1 MRYIF
6 VQMMQKKIFQKRW
19 FVQTLVGVVLCLTYS
34 SCAIQNN
41 LRDGEI
47 YFEDHK
53 IDFVGQKN
61 ELLPTTDVGADELL
75 YLTKLKPNRKT
86 LMFRLNMRLNTFV
99 PRKFLERSQ
108 FRIDKRCARIN
119 KKRFDKETRK
129 NKKLKDPKTCN
140 GLWPWL
146 AYTVGEPPVLLDTML
161 VNKGARQMEI
171 YLRKNGYFNA
181 EVNGESIINTEK
193 SLFWKPGKKSRVIYH
208 VELKDLYTI
217 KNVEWTTEDANIKKQ
232 LPKLQE
238 KSLVKANERF
248 RVTTLDAERA
258 RITLFLSNE
267 GFYEFIPDYIVY
279 QLDTVTSPK
288 EVNVKLTVLNQKA
301 LDGYGNFTGKTLPHR
316 KFYIG
321 EISFS
326 TSFNPLDPNETPTD
340 TIEYKGLDIFSIGL
354 SCVKP
359 VILDRRVEVKET
371 QLYQQ
376 RYLDETYKR
385 FSQLGVFKTVNI
397 QLSPR
402 NDPKTGQSLLDV
414 KVLLAPNKKQALS
427 FDPRVTNRSGNM
439 GIYGNLIYKHR
450 NVFRGAESF
459 EFKTVVGA
467 EASQVLGDGSANT
480 GNQIVQ
486 RTFQLNTFE
495 IGPELN
501 LILPRLFPRDLA
513 KTSRSNDPKTTL
525 RAGLNYQRRPD
536 YTRTLSQVSFGWNFI
551 ENPETVSSF
560 DIEWAELSVI
570 KIDRSAAFD
579 EWLGSLNDSYLANS
593 YQDHLILASR
603 IGFTVNTQKDGN
615 QPRAFYYRG
624 NILEGAGNLLRAIYQ
639 RLPNAETDSLG
650 SYEINNIRFA
660 QYVKSDHD
668 VRFYTQKDDRN
679 KFAFR
684 AFVGVGIPLKNLPS
698 LPFEKSYF
706 SGGANGLRAWQART
720 LGPGSFRDTTLVR
733 SFNNIGDIKL
743 EFNAEYR
750 FKITQ
755 MFQAAFFLD
764 AGNIWLANKDNSRP
778 NAEFNKSRF
787 YKEFALGTGV
797 GLRFDFDFFIVR
809 MDVGIPLRDPLKV
822 DGEKWLWQGKDEYNA
837 FLTDVNN
844 SPSSFKLQSVLN
856 LGLGFPF

>member
-1 MRYIF
+1 MA
-6 VQMMQKKIFQKRW
+6 
-19 FVQTLVGVVLCLTYS
+19 YS
-34 SCAIQNN
+34 SCTIQNN
-41 LRDGEI
+41 LGEGEI

-53 IDFVGQKN
+53 VDFIEHKN
-61 ELLPTTDVGADELL
+61 DLLTVTDVSADELL

-108 FRIDKRCARIN
+108 LRIDKRCARIN
-119 KKRFDKETRK
+119 KKRYDKETRK
-129 NKKLKDPKTCN
+129 NKRHKDPKECN

-146 AYTVGEPPVLLDTML
+146 AYTVGESPVLLDTAL

-181 EVNGESIINTEK
+181 EVRGEWQLNTEK
-193 SLFWKPGKKSRVIYH
+193 SLFWKEGKKSNVTYH

-217 KNVEWTTEDANIKKQ
+217 KNVEWSTEDANILKQ
-232 LPKLQE
+232 IPKLKE
-238 KSLVKANERF
+238 KCLVKSGERF
-248 RVTTLDAERA
+248 RVDNLDAERG
-258 RITLFLSNE
+258 RITLKLSNE
-267 GFYEFIPDYIVY
+267 GFYEFIPDYIIY

-321 EISFS
+321 NISFN
-326 TSFNPLDPNETPTD
+326 TSFDPLNPNETPTD
-340 TIEYKGLDIFSIGL
+340 TVEYKGLDIYSVGL

-385 FSQLGVFKTVNI
+385 FTQLGVFKTVNI
-397 QLSPR
+397 QLTPR
-402 NDPKTGQSLLDV
+402 NDVKTGQALLDV

-427 FDPRVTNRSGNM
+427 FDPRVTNRAGNM
-439 GIYGNLIYKHR
+439 GIYGNFIYKHR

-467 EASQVLGDGSANT
+467 EASQLLGGASASTST
-480 GNQIVQ
+480 GDQIVQ
-486 RTFQLNTFE
+486 RAFQLNTFE

-513 KTSRSNDPKTTL
+513 KTSRSNDPKSTL
-525 RAGLNYQRRPD
+525 HAGLNYQRRPD
-536 YTRTLSQVSFGWNFI
+536 YTRTLSQVSFGWTFI

-560 DIEWAELSVI
+560 DIQWAELSLI
-570 KIDRSAAFD
+570 KIDRSVAFD
-579 EWLGSLNDSYLANS
+579 QWLGSLNDSYLANS

-603 IGFTVNTQKDGN
+603 LGFTVNTQKDGN
-615 QPRAFYYRG
+615 QPRSFYYRG
-624 NILEGAGNLLRAIYQ
+624 NILEGAGNMLRAIYE
-639 RLPNAETDSLG
+639 RLPNVSTDSLG

-668 VRFYTQKDDRN
+668 VRYYTQSDDRN

-684 AFVGVGIPLKNLPS
+684 AFVGVGIPLKNLSS

-720 LGPGSFRDTTLVR
+720 LGPGTFRDTTVVR

-750 FKITQ
+750 FKITH

-764 AGNIWLANKDNSRP
+764 AGNIWLANVDNSRP
-778 NAEFNKSRF
+778 GAEFNKSRF
-787 YKEFALGTGV
+787 LKELAVGAGA
-797 GLRFDFDFFIVR
+797 GLRLDFDFFIVR
-809 MDVGIPLRDPLKV
+809 MDVGIPLRDPLKI

-837 FLTDVNN
+837 FLSNVNN
-844 SPSSFKLQSVLN
+844 TPSTFKLQPVLN

>member
-1 MRYIF
+1 M
-6 VQMMQKKIFQKRW
+6 
-19 FVQTLVGVVLCLTYS
+19 LVCAFITITYA
-34 SCAIQNN
+34 SCTIQNN
-41 LRDGEI
+41 LQEGEI
-47 YFEDHK
+47 YFKDNK
-53 IDFVGQKN
+53 VDFTEYKN
-61 ELLPTTDVGADELL
+61 DLLPLGDVSGDELL
-75 YLTKLKPNRKT
+75 YLAKLKPNRKT
-86 LMFRLNMRLNTFV
+86 LLFRLNMRLNTFV
-99 PRKFLERSQ
+99 PRKFLERSEL
-108 FRIDKRCARIN
+108 RISKRCDRIN
-119 KKRFDKETRK
+119 KKRYDKETRK
-129 NKKLKDPKTCN
+129 NKKHKEPKKCN

-146 AYTVGEPPVLLDTML
+146 AYTVGEPPVLLDTVLM
-161 VNKGARQMEI
+161 NKGARQMEV

-181 EVNGESIINTEK
+181 VVRAESILNEE
-193 SLFWKPGKKSRVIYH
+193 SNLFWKAGKKSNVVYH
-208 VELKDLYTI
+208 VELKDLYTVN
-217 KNVEWTTEDANIKKQ
+217 NVTWSSEDALIKEQ
-232 LPKLQE
+232 IRTLRE
-238 KSLVKANERF
+238 KTLVNPGSRF
-248 RVTTLDAERA
+248 RVENLDAERA
-258 RITLFLSNE
+258 RITLRLSNE
-267 GFYEFIPDYIVY
+267 GFYDFIPDYVVY
-279 QLDTVTSPK
+279 QLDTVTNPK
-288 EVNVKLTVLNQKA
+288 KVNVKVTVLNQKA
-301 LDGYGNFTGKTLPHR
+301 IDGFGNYTDKILPHK

-321 EISFS
+321 NISFN
-326 TSFNPLDPNETPTD
+326 TSFNPLNPNETPTD
-340 TIEYKGLDIFSIGL
+340 TVEYKGQDIYSIGL

-376 RYLDETYKR
+376 RDLDETYKR

-402 NDPKTGQSLLDV
+402 IDSKTGQSLLDV

-439 GIYGNLIYKHR
+439 GIYGNFIYKHR

-467 EASQVLGDGSANT
+467 EASQVLGDGSANE

-513 KTSRSNDPKTTL
+513 KTSRSNDPKTTV

-551 ENPETVSSF
+551 ENPETISSF

-579 EWLGSLNDSYLANS
+579 QWLGSLNDSYLANS
-593 YQDHLILASR
+593 YQDHLILATR
-603 IGFTVNTQKDGN
+603 IGCTVNTQKDGN

-624 NILEGAGNLLRAIYQ
+624 NIIEGAGNLLRAIYQ

-684 AFVGVGIPLKNLPS
+684 AFVGVGIPLKNLSS

-755 MFQAAFFLD
+755 MFQAAFFID

-809 MDVGIPLRDPLKV
+809 MDVGIPLRDPLKI
-822 DGEKWLWQGKDEYNA
+822 DGEKWLWQGKNEYNG
-837 FLTDVNN
+837 FLSDINN
-844 SPSSFKLQSVLN
+844 SPSSFKLQPVLN

>member
-1 MRYIF
+1 
-6 VQMMQKKIFQKRW
+6 MMQKKNFREARSMNILLLSL
-19 FVQTLVGVVLCLTYS
+19 LVLGLS

-41 LRDGEI
+41 LQEGEV

-53 IDFVGQKN
+53 VDFIEYKN
-61 ELLPTTDVGADELL
+61 DMLTVSGVNADELL

-108 FRIDKRCARIN
+108 LRIDKRCARIN
-119 KKRFDKETRK
+119 KKRYDKETRK
-129 NKKLKDPKTCN
+129 NKKHKDPKTCN

-146 AYTVGEPPVLLDTML
+146 AYTVGEPPVLLDTVL

-181 EVNGESIINTEK
+181 EVNGESIINAEK
-193 SLFWKPGKKSRVIYH
+193 SLFWKVGKKSRVVYH
-208 VELKDLYTI
+208 VELKDLYTT

-248 RVTTLDAERA
+248 RVTNLDAERA

-321 EISFS
+321 EISFN

-340 TIEYKGLDIFSIGL
+340 TIAYKGLDIFSIGL

-385 FSQLGVFKTVNI
+385 FTQLGVFKTVNI

-402 NDPKTGQSLLDV
+402 NDAKTGQALLDI

-480 GNQIVQ
+480 GNQIIQ

-639 RLPNAETDSLG
+639 RLPNAVADSTG

-684 AFVGVGIPLKNLPS
+684 AFVGVGIPLKNLSS

-755 MFQAAFFLD
+755 MFQAAFFVD

-822 DGEKWLWQGKDEYNA
+822 DGERWLWQGKDEYNT

-844 SPSSFKLQSVLN
+844 TPSSFKLQPVLN

>member
-1 MRYIF
+1 L
-6 VQMMQKKIFQKRW
+6 QE
-19 FVQTLVGVVLCLTYS
+19 
-34 SCAIQNN
+34 
-41 LRDGEI
+41 GEI
-47 YFEDHK
+47 YFKDNK
-53 IDFVGQKN
+53 VDFTEYKN
-61 ELLPTTDVGADELL
+61 DLLPLGDVSGDELL
-75 YLTKLKPNRKT
+75 YLAKLKPNRKT
-86 LMFRLNMRLNTFV
+86 LLFRLNMRLNTFV
-99 PRKFLERSQ
+99 PRKFLERSEL
-108 FRIDKRCARIN
+108 RISKRCDRIN
-119 KKRFDKETRK
+119 KKRYDKETRK
-129 NKKLKDPKTCN
+129 NKKHKEPKKCN

-146 AYTVGEPPVLLDTML
+146 AYTVGEPPVLLDTVLM
-161 VNKGARQMEI
+161 NKGARQMEV

-181 EVNGESIINTEK
+181 VVRAESILNEE
-193 SLFWKPGKKSRVIYH
+193 SNLFWKAGKKSNVVYH
-208 VELKDLYTI
+208 VELKDLYTVN
-217 KNVEWTTEDANIKKQ
+217 NVTWSSEDALIKEQ
-232 LPKLQE
+232 IRTLRE
-238 KSLVKANERF
+238 KTLVNPGSRF
-248 RVTTLDAERA
+248 RVENLDAERA
-258 RITLFLSNE
+258 RITLRLSNE
-267 GFYEFIPDYIVY
+267 GFYDFIPDYVVY
-279 QLDTVTSPK
+279 QLDTVTNPK
-288 EVNVKLTVLNQKA
+288 KVNVKVTVLNQKA
-301 LDGYGNFTGKTLPHR
+301 IDGFGNYTDKILPHK

-321 EISFS
+321 NISFN
-326 TSFNPLDPNETPTD
+326 TSFNPLNPNETPTD
-340 TIEYKGLDIFSIGL
+340 TVEYKGQDIYSIGL

-376 RYLDETYKR
+376 RDLDETYKR

-402 NDPKTGQSLLDV
+402 IDSKTGQSLLDV

-439 GIYGNLIYKHR
+439 GIYGNFIYKHR

-467 EASQVLGDGSANT
+467 EASQVLGDGSANE

-513 KTSRSNDPKTTL
+513 KTSRSNDPKTTV

-551 ENPETVSSF
+551 ENPETISSF

-579 EWLGSLNDSYLANS
+579 QWLGSLNDSYLANS
-593 YQDHLILASR
+593 YQDHLILATR
-603 IGFTVNTQKDGN
+603 IGCTVNTQKDGN

-624 NILEGAGNLLRAIYQ
+624 NIIEGAGNLLRAIYQ

-684 AFVGVGIPLKNLPS
+684 AFVGVGIPLKNLSS

-755 MFQAAFFLD
+755 MFQAAFFID

-809 MDVGIPLRDPLKV
+809 MDVGIPLRDPLKI
-822 DGEKWLWQGKDEYNA
+822 DGEKWLWQGKNEYNG
-837 FLTDVNN
+837 FLSDINN
-844 SPSSFKLQSVLN
+844 SPSSFKLQPVLN

>member
-1 MRYIF
+1 
-6 VQMMQKKIFQKRW
+6 MMQKKIFQKRG
-19 FVQTLVGVVLCLTYS
+19 FTQTIVFVVLSVVYS
-34 SCAIQNN
+34 SCTIQNN
-41 LRDGEI
+41 LGEGDV

-53 IDFVGQKN
+53 IDFVEHKN
-61 ELLPTTDVGADELL
+61 DLLTVTDVSADELL

-108 FRIDKRCARIN
+108 LRIDKRCARIN
-119 KKRFDKETRK
+119 KKRYDKETRK
-129 NKKLKDPKTCN
+129 NKKHKDPKKCN

-181 EVNGESIINTEK
+181 EVKGESILNTEK
-193 SLFWKPGKKSRVIYH
+193 SFFWKAGKKSNVIYH
-208 VELKDLYTI
+208 VTLKDLYTI
-217 KNVEWTTEDANIKKQ
+217 NNVTWSTEDVSIQKQ

-238 KSLVKANERF
+238 KTLVKSGERF
-248 RVTTLDAERA
+248 RVENLDAERS

-321 EISFS
+321 EISFN
-326 TSFNPLDPNETPTD
+326 TSFDPLNPNETPTD
-340 TIEYKGLDIFSIGL
+340 TTEYKGLDIFSVGL

-359 VILDRRVEVKET
+359 VLLERRVEVKEGM
-371 QLYQQ
+371 LYQQ
-376 RYLDETYKR
+376 RHLDETYKR
-385 FSQLGVFKTVNI
+385 FTQLGVFKTVNI

-402 NDPKTGQSLLDV
+402 NDSKTGQALLDV

-427 FDPRVTNRSGNM
+427 FDPRVTNRAGNM
-439 GIYGNLIYKHR
+439 GIYGNFIYKHR
-450 NVFRGAESF
+450 NVFRGAETF

-467 EASQVLGDGSANT
+467 EASQVLGGGSASANT
-480 GNQIVQ
+480 GDQIVQ
-486 RTFQLNTFE
+486 RAFQLNTFE

-501 LILPRLFPRDLA
+501 LNLPRLFPRDLA
-513 KTSRSNDPKTTL
+513 KTSRSNYPKTTL
-525 RAGLNYQRRPD
+525 HAGLNYQRRPD
-536 YTRTLSQVSFGWNFI
+536 YTRTLSQVSFGWTFI
-551 ENPETVSSF
+551 ENPEKVSSF
-560 DIEWAELSVI
+560 DIEWAELSLI
-570 KIDRSAAFD
+570 KIDRSDAFD
-579 EWLGSLNDSYLANS
+579 QWLNSLNDGYLANS
-593 YQDHLILASR
+593 YQDHLIVASR
-603 IGFTVNTQKDGN
+603 LGYTVNTQKDGS
-615 QPRAFYYRG
+615 QPRSFYYRG
-624 NILEGAGNLLRAIYQ
+624 NILEGAGNLLRAVYQ
-639 RLPNAETDSLG
+639 RLPNATTDSLG

-668 VRFYTQKDDRN
+668 VRFFTQSDDRN

-720 LGPGSFRDTTLVR
+720 LGPGSFRDTTVVR

-750 FKITQ
+750 FKITH

-778 NAEFNKSRF
+778 NAEFDKSRF
-787 YKEFALGTGV
+787 YKEFAIGAGA
-797 GLRFDFDFFIVR
+797 GLRLDFDFFIVR
-809 MDVGIPLRDPLKV
+809 MDVGIPLRDPLKI
-822 DGEKWLWQGKDEYNA
+822 DGEKWLWQGKDEYNE
-837 FLTDVNN
+837 FLSNVNN
-844 SPSSFKLQSVLN
+844 KPSTFKMQPVLN

>member
-1 MRYIF
+1 
-6 VQMMQKKIFQKRW
+6 MQE
-19 FVQTLVGVVLCLTYS
+19 
-34 SCAIQNN
+34 
-41 LRDGEI
+41 GEI
-47 YFEDHK
+47 YFKDNK
-53 IDFVGQKN
+53 VDFTEYKN
-61 ELLPTTDVGADELL
+61 DLLPLGDVSGDELL
-75 YLTKLKPNRKT
+75 YLAKLKPNRKT
-86 LMFRLNMRLNTFV
+86 LLFRLNMRLNTFV
-99 PRKFLERSQ
+99 PRKFLERSEL
-108 FRIDKRCARIN
+108 RISKRCDRIN
-119 KKRFDKETRK
+119 KKRYDKETRK
-129 NKKLKDPKTCN
+129 NKKHKEPKKCN

-146 AYTVGEPPVLLDTML
+146 AYTVGEPPVLLDTVLM
-161 VNKGARQMEI
+161 NKGARQMEV

-181 EVNGESIINTEK
+181 VVRAESILNEE
-193 SLFWKPGKKSRVIYH
+193 SNLFWKAGKKSNVVYH
-208 VELKDLYTI
+208 VELKDLYTVN
-217 KNVEWTTEDANIKKQ
+217 NVTWSSEDALIKEQ
-232 LPKLQE
+232 IRTLRE
-238 KSLVKANERF
+238 KTLVNPGSRF
-248 RVTTLDAERA
+248 RVENLDAERA
-258 RITLFLSNE
+258 RITLRLSNE
-267 GFYEFIPDYIVY
+267 GFYDFIPDYVVY
-279 QLDTVTSPK
+279 QLDTVTNPK
-288 EVNVKLTVLNQKA
+288 KVNVKVTVLNQKA
-301 LDGYGNFTGKTLPHR
+301 IDGFGNYTDKILPHK

-321 EISFS
+321 NISFN
-326 TSFNPLDPNETPTD
+326 TSFNPLNPNETPTD
-340 TIEYKGLDIFSIGL
+340 TVEYKGQDIYSIGL

-376 RYLDETYKR
+376 RDLDETYKR

-402 NDPKTGQSLLDV
+402 IDSKTGQSLLDV

-439 GIYGNLIYKHR
+439 GIYGNFIYKHR

-467 EASQVLGDGSANT
+467 EASQVLGDGSANE

-513 KTSRSNDPKTTL
+513 KTSRSNDPKTTV

-551 ENPETVSSF
+551 ENPETISSF

-579 EWLGSLNDSYLANS
+579 QWLGSLNDSYLANS
-593 YQDHLILASR
+593 YQDHLILATR
-603 IGFTVNTQKDGN
+603 IGCTVNTQKDGN

-624 NILEGAGNLLRAIYQ
+624 NIIEGAGNLLRAIYQ

-684 AFVGVGIPLKNLPS
+684 AFVGVGIPLKNLSS

-755 MFQAAFFLD
+755 MFQAAFFID

-809 MDVGIPLRDPLKV
+809 MDVGIPLRDPLKI
-822 DGEKWLWQGKDEYNA
+822 DGEKWLWQGKNEYNG
-837 FLTDVNN
+837 FLSDINN
-844 SPSSFKLQSVLN
+844 SPSSFKLQPVLN

>member
-1 MRYIF
+1 
-6 VQMMQKKIFQKRW
+6 
-19 FVQTLVGVVLCLTYS
+19 
-34 SCAIQNN
+34 
-41 LRDGEI
+41 
-47 YFEDHK
+47 
-53 IDFVGQKN
+53 
-61 ELLPTTDVGADELL
+61 
-75 YLTKLKPNRKT
+75 
-86 LMFRLNMRLNTFV
+86 
-99 PRKFLERSQ
+99 
-108 FRIDKRCARIN
+108 
-119 KKRFDKETRK
+119 
-129 NKKLKDPKTCN
+129 
-140 GLWPWL
+140 
-146 AYTVGEPPVLLDTML
+146 
-161 VNKGARQMEI
+161 
-171 YLRKNGYFNA
+171 
-181 EVNGESIINTEK
+181 
-193 SLFWKPGKKSRVIYH
+193 
-208 VELKDLYTI
+208 
-217 KNVEWTTEDANIKKQ
+217 VEWSAEDANILKQ
-232 LPKLQE
+232 IPKLKE
-238 KSLVKANERF
+238 KCLVKSGERF
-248 RVTTLDAERA
+248 RVDNLDAERG
-258 RITLFLSNE
+258 RITLKLSNE

-321 EISFS
+321 NISFN
-326 TSFNPLDPNETPTD
+326 TSFDPLNPNETPTD
-340 TIEYKGLDIFSIGL
+340 TIEYKGLDIYSVGL

-385 FSQLGVFKTVNI
+385 FTQLGVFKTVNI

-402 NDPKTGQSLLDV
+402 NDPKTGQALLDV

-427 FDPRVTNRSGNM
+427 FDPRVTNRAGNM
-439 GIYGNLIYKHR
+439 GIYGNFIYKHR

-467 EASQVLGDGSANT
+467 EASQVLGGGSASTST
-480 GNQIVQ
+480 GDQIVQ
-486 RTFQLNTFE
+486 RAFQLNTFE

-501 LILPRLFPRDLA
+501 LVLPRLFPRDLA
-513 KTSRSNDPKTTL
+513 KTSRSNDPKSTL
-525 RAGLNYQRRPD
+525 HAGLNYQRRPD
-536 YTRTLSQVSFGWNFI
+536 YTRTLSQVSFGWTFI

-560 DIEWAELSVI
+560 DIEWAELSLI
-570 KIDRSAAFD
+570 KIDRSVAFD

-603 IGFTVNTQKDGN
+603 LGYTVNTQKDGN
-615 QPRAFYYRG
+615 QPRSFYYRG

-639 RLPNAETDSLG
+639 RLPNAVADSTG

-668 VRFYTQKDDRN
+668 VRFYTQKDERN

-684 AFVGVGIPLKNLPS
+684 AFVGVGIPLKNLSS

-750 FKITQ
+750 FKITH
-755 MFQAAFFLD
+755 MFQAAFFVD

-778 NAEFNKSRF
+778 NAEFDKSRF

-809 MDVGIPLRDPLKV
+809 MDVGIPLRDPLKI
-822 DGEKWLWQGKDEYNA
+822 DGEKWLWQGKDEYNE
-837 FLTDVNN
+837 FLTNVNN
-844 SPSSFKLQSVLN
+844 SPSSFKLQPVLN

>member
-1 MRYIF
+1 
-6 VQMMQKKIFQKRW
+6 
-19 FVQTLVGVVLCLTYS
+19 
-34 SCAIQNN
+34 
-41 LRDGEI
+41 
-47 YFEDHK
+47 
-53 IDFVGQKN
+53 
-61 ELLPTTDVGADELL
+61 
-75 YLTKLKPNRKT
+75 
-86 LMFRLNMRLNTFV
+86 
-99 PRKFLERSQ
+99 
-108 FRIDKRCARIN
+108 
-119 KKRFDKETRK
+119 
-129 NKKLKDPKTCN
+129 
-140 GLWPWL
+140 
-146 AYTVGEPPVLLDTML
+146 ML
-161 VNKGARQMEI
+161 I

-181 EVNGESIINTEK
+181 VVRAESILNEK
-193 SLFWKPGKKSRVIYH
+193 NNLFWKTGKKSNVVYH

-217 KNVEWTTEDANIKKQ
+217 NTVTWSSDDALIKEQ
-232 LPKLQE
+232 IPSLRE
-238 KSLVKANERF
+238 KTLVYTGSRF
-248 RVTTLDAERA
+248 RVENLDAERA
-258 RITLFLSNE
+258 RITLKLSNE
-267 GFYEFIPDYIVY
+267 GFYDFIPDYIVY
-279 QLDTVTSPK
+279 QLDTVTNPK
-288 EVNVKLTVLNQKA
+288 KVNVKLTFLNQKA
-301 LDGYGNFTGKTLPHR
+301 IDGYGNYTDKTLPHK

-321 EISFS
+321 DISFN

-340 TIEYKGLDIFSIGL
+340 TVEYKGLEIYSVGL

-385 FSQLGVFKTVNI
+385 FTQLGVFKTVNI

-402 NDPKTGQSLLDV
+402 TDLKTGQSLLDV

-439 GIYGNLIYKHR
+439 GIYGNFIYKHR

-467 EASQVLGDGSANT
+467 EASQVLGDGSVSD

-513 KTSRSNDPKTTL
+513 KTSRSNDPKTTV

-560 DIEWAELSVI
+560 DIQWAELSVI
-570 KIDRSAAFD
+570 KIDRSNAFD
-579 EWLGSLNDSYLANS
+579 AWLGSLNDSYLANS

-603 IGFTVNTQKDGN
+603 IGYNVNTQKDGN
-615 QPRAFYYRG
+615 QPRAFYYQG

-650 SYEINNIRFA
+650 SYEINKIRFA

-668 VRFYTQKDDRN
+668 VRFYTQSDDRN

-684 AFVGVGIPLKNLPS
+684 AFVGVGIPLKNLSS

-706 SGGANGLRAWQART
+706 GGGANGLRAWQART
-720 LGPGSFRDTTLVR
+720 LGPGSFRDTSVVR

-750 FKITQ
+750 FKITH
-755 MFQAAFFLD
+755 MFQAAFFID

-778 NAEFNKSRF
+778 NAEFEKTRF
-787 YKEFALGTGV
+787 YKEFAIGTGA

-822 DGEKWLWQGKDEYNA
+822 DGEKWLWEGKDEYNA
-837 FLTDVNN
+837 FLSRVNN
-844 SPSSFKLQSVLN
+844 SPTSFKLQPVLN

>member
-1 MRYIF
+1 MRLVRMLAF
-6 VQMMQKKIFQKRW
+6 VI
-19 FVQTLVGVVLCLTYS
+19 VATTYS
-34 SCAIQNN
+34 SCTIQNN
-41 LRDGEI
+41 LNEGEI

-53 IDFVGQKN
+53 VDFTESKN
-61 ELLPTTDVGADELL
+61 DLLPMSNVSADELL

-99 PRKFLERSQ
+99 PRKFLDRSLV
-108 FRIDKRCARIN
+108 RIDARCKRIN

-129 NKKLKDPKTCN
+129 NKIHKDPKTCN

-146 AYTVGEPPVLLDTML
+146 AYTVGEAPVLLDTVLM
-161 VNKGARQMEI
+161 NKGARQMQI

-181 EVNGESIINTEK
+181 VVDAESVVNQENSF
-193 SLFWKPGKKSRVIYH
+193 FWKAGKKSTVVYH
-208 VELKDLYTI
+208 VTLKDLYTI
-217 KNVEWTTEDANIKKQ
+217 NKVEWATEDANILKQ
-232 LPKLQE
+232 IPKLQE
-238 KSLVKANERF
+238 KTLLKSGERF
-248 RVTTLDAERA
+248 RVESLDNERG
-258 RITLFLSNE
+258 RISLLLSNE
-267 GFYEFIPDYIVY
+267 GFYEFIPDFIVY

-288 EVNVKLTVLNQKA
+288 EVNVKLSVLNQKA
-301 LDGYGNFTGKTLPHR
+301 LDGYGNLTGKTLPHR

-321 EISFS
+321 QISFN
-326 TSFNPLDPNETPTD
+326 TSFNPLNPNETPTD
-340 TIEYKGLDIFSIGL
+340 TIEYKGLDIYSVGL

-385 FSQLGVFKTVNI
+385 FTQLGVFKTVNI

-402 NDPKTGQSLLDV
+402 NDAKTGQALLDV

-439 GIYGNLIYKHR
+439 GIYGNFIYKHR

-467 EASQVLGDGSANT
+467 EASQVLGGASANE

-603 IGFTVNTQKDGN
+603 LGYTVNTQKDGN

-639 RLPNAETDSLG
+639 RLPNAETDSAG
-650 SYEINNIRFA
+650 SYEISNIRFA

-668 VRFYTQKDDRN
+668 VRFYTESDDRN
-679 KFAFR
+679 KFAYR
-684 AFVGVGIPLKNLPS
+684 AFVGVGIPLKNLSS

-720 LGPGSFRDTTLVR
+720 LGPGSFRDTSVVR

-750 FKITQ
+750 FKITH
-755 MFQAAFFLD
+755 MFQAAFFID

-778 NAEFNKSRF
+778 NAEFEKSRF
-787 YKEFALGTGV
+787 YKEFAIGTGA
-797 GLRFDFDFFIVR
+797 GLRLDFDFFIVR

-844 SPSSFKLQSVLN
+844 SPSSFKLQPVLN

>member
-1 MRYIF
+1 
-6 VQMMQKKIFQKRW
+6 MMQKKIFQKRG
-19 FVQTLVGVVLCLTYS
+19 FTQTIVFVVLSVVYS
-34 SCAIQNN
+34 SCTIQNN
-41 LRDGEI
+41 LGEGDV

-53 IDFVGQKN
+53 IDFVEHKN
-61 ELLPTTDVGADELL
+61 DLLTVTDVSADELL

-108 FRIDKRCARIN
+108 LRIDKRCARIN
-119 KKRFDKETRK
+119 KKRYDKETRK
-129 NKKLKDPKTCN
+129 NKKHKDPKKCN

-181 EVNGESIINTEK
+181 EVKGESILNTEK
-193 SLFWKPGKKSRVIYH
+193 SFFWKAGKKSNVVYH
-208 VELKDLYTI
+208 VTLKDLYTI
-217 KNVEWTTEDANIKKQ
+217 NNVTWSTEDVSIQKQ

-238 KSLVKANERF
+238 KTLVKSGERF
-248 RVTTLDAERA
+248 RVENLDAERS

-321 EISFS
+321 EISFN
-326 TSFNPLDPNETPTD
+326 TSFDPLNPNETPTD
-340 TIEYKGLDIFSIGL
+340 TSEYKGLDIFSVGL

-359 VILDRRVEVKET
+359 VLLERRVEVKEGM
-371 QLYQQ
+371 LYQQ
-376 RYLDETYKR
+376 RHLDETYKR
-385 FSQLGVFKTVNI
+385 FTQLGVFKTVNI

-402 NDPKTGQSLLDV
+402 NDSKTGQALLDV

-427 FDPRVTNRSGNM
+427 FDPRVTNRAGNM
-439 GIYGNLIYKHR
+439 GIYGNFIYKHR
-450 NVFRGAESF
+450 NVFRGAETF

-467 EASQVLGDGSANT
+467 EASQVLGGGSASANT
-480 GNQIVQ
+480 GDQIVQ
-486 RTFQLNTFE
+486 RAFQLNTFE

-501 LILPRLFPRDLA
+501 LNLPRLFPRDLA
-513 KTSRSNDPKTTL
+513 KTSRSNYPKTTL
-525 RAGLNYQRRPD
+525 HAGLNYQRRPD
-536 YTRTLSQVSFGWNFI
+536 YTRTLSQVSFGWTFI
-551 ENPETVSSF
+551 ENPEKVSSF
-560 DIEWAELSVI
+560 DIEWAELSLI
-570 KIDRSAAFD
+570 KIDRSDAFD
-579 EWLGSLNDSYLANS
+579 QWLNSLNDGYLANS
-593 YQDHLILASR
+593 YQDHLIVASR
-603 IGFTVNTQKDGN
+603 LGYTVNTQKDGS
-615 QPRAFYYRG
+615 QPRSFYYRG
-624 NILEGAGNLLRAIYQ
+624 NILEGAGNLLRAVYQ
-639 RLPNAETDSLG
+639 RLPNATTDSLG

-668 VRFYTQKDDRN
+668 VRFFTQSDDRN

-720 LGPGSFRDTTLVR
+720 LGPGSFRDTTVVR

-750 FKITQ
+750 FKITH

-778 NAEFNKSRF
+778 NAEFDKSRF
-787 YKEFALGTGV
+787 YKEFAIGAGA
-797 GLRFDFDFFIVR
+797 GLRLDFDFFIVR
-809 MDVGIPLRDPLKV
+809 MDVGIPLRDPLKI
-822 DGEKWLWQGKDEYNA
+822 DGEKWLWQGKDEYNE
-837 FLTDVNN
+837 FLSNVNN
-844 SPSSFKLQSVLN
+844 KPSTFKMQPVLN

>member
-1 MRYIF
+1 MWLVRTLAF
-6 VQMMQKKIFQKRW
+6 VILA
-19 FVQTLVGVVLCLTYS
+19 TTYS
-34 SCAIQNN
+34 SCTIQNN
-41 LRDGEI
+41 LSEGEV

-53 IDFVGQKN
+53 VDFTESKN
-61 ELLPTTDVGADELL
+61 DLLPMSNVSADELL

-99 PRKFLERSQ
+99 PRKFLDRSLV
-108 FRIDKRCARIN
+108 RIDARCKRIN

-129 NKKLKDPKTCN
+129 NKIHKDPKTCN

-146 AYTVGEPPVLLDTML
+146 AYTVGEAPVLLDTVLM
-161 VNKGARQMEI
+161 NKGARQMQI

-181 EVNGESIINTEK
+181 VVDAESVVNQENSF
-193 SLFWKPGKKSRVIYH
+193 FWKAGKKSTVVYH
-208 VELKDLYTI
+208 VTLKDLYTI
-217 KNVEWTTEDANIKKQ
+217 NKVEWATEDANILKQ
-232 LPKLQE
+232 IPKLQE
-238 KSLVKANERF
+238 KTLLKSGERF
-248 RVTTLDAERA
+248 RVENLDNERG
-258 RITLFLSNE
+258 RISLLLSNE
-267 GFYEFIPDYIVY
+267 GFYEFIPDFIVY
-279 QLDTVTSPK
+279 QLDTVTTPK
-288 EVNVKLTVLNQKA
+288 EVNVKLSVLNQKA
-301 LDGYGNFTGKTLPHR
+301 LDGYGNLTGKTLPHR

-321 EISFS
+321 EISFN
-326 TSFNPLDPNETPTD
+326 TSFNPLNPNEMPTD
-340 TIEYKGLDIFSIGL
+340 TVEYKGLDIYSVGL

-385 FSQLGVFKTVNI
+385 FTQLGVFKTVNI

-402 NDPKTGQSLLDV
+402 NDAKTGQALLDV

-439 GIYGNLIYKHR
+439 GIYGNFIYKHR

-467 EASQVLGDGSANT
+467 EASQVLGSNSASE

-536 YTRTLSQVSFGWNFI
+536 YTRTLSQVSFGWKFI

-570 KIDRSAAFD
+570 KIERSLAFD
-579 EWLGSLNDSYLANS
+579 QWLGSLNDSYLANS

-603 IGFTVNTQKDGN
+603 LGYTVNTQKDGN

-624 NILEGAGNLLRAIYQ
+624 NIIEGAGNLLRAIYQ
-639 RLPNAETDSLG
+639 RLPNAVSDSTG
-650 SYEINNIRFA
+650 SYEISNIRFA

-684 AFVGVGIPLKNLPS
+684 AFVGVGIPLKNLSS

-750 FKITQ
+750 FNITH
-755 MFQAAFFLD
+755 MFQAALFVD

-778 NAEFNKSRF
+778 NAEFDKNRF

-837 FLTDVNN
+837 FLTNVNN
-844 SPSSFKLQSVLN
+844 SPSSFKLQPVLN

>member
-1 MRYIF
+1 
-6 VQMMQKKIFQKRW
+6 MMQKKIFQKRG
-19 FVQTLVGVVLCLTYS
+19 FTQTIVFVVLSVVYS
-34 SCAIQNN
+34 SCTIQNN
-41 LRDGEI
+41 LGEGDV

-53 IDFVGQKN
+53 IDFVEHKN
-61 ELLPTTDVGADELL
+61 DLLTVTDVSADELL

-108 FRIDKRCARIN
+108 LRIDKRCARIN
-119 KKRFDKETRK
+119 KKRYDKETRK
-129 NKKLKDPKTCN
+129 NKKHKDPKKCN

-181 EVNGESIINTEK
+181 EVKGESILNTEK
-193 SLFWKPGKKSRVIYH
+193 SFFWKAGKKSNVIYH
-208 VELKDLYTI
+208 VTLKDLYTI
-217 KNVEWTTEDANIKKQ
+217 NNVTWSTEDVSIQKQ

-238 KSLVKANERF
+238 KTLVKSGERF
-248 RVTTLDAERA
+248 RVENLDAERS

-321 EISFS
+321 EISFN
-326 TSFNPLDPNETPTD
+326 TSFDPLNPNETPTD
-340 TIEYKGLDIFSIGL
+340 TTEYKGLDIFSVGL

-359 VILDRRVEVKET
+359 VLLERRVEVKEGM
-371 QLYQQ
+371 LYQQ
-376 RYLDETYKR
+376 RHLDETYKR
-385 FSQLGVFKTVNI
+385 FTQLGVFKTVNI

-402 NDPKTGQSLLDV
+402 NDSKTGQALLDV
-414 KVLLAPNKKQALS
+414 KVLLAPYKKQALS
-427 FDPRVTNRSGNM
+427 FDPRVTNRAGNM
-439 GIYGNLIYKHR
+439 GIYGNFIYKHR
-450 NVFRGAESF
+450 NVFRGAETF

-467 EASQVLGDGSANT
+467 EASQVLGGGSASANT
-480 GNQIVQ
+480 GDQIVQ
-486 RTFQLNTFE
+486 RAFQLNTFE

-501 LILPRLFPRDLA
+501 LNLPRLFPRDLA
-513 KTSRSNDPKTTL
+513 KTSRSNYPKTTL
-525 RAGLNYQRRPD
+525 HAGLNYQRRPD
-536 YTRTLSQVSFGWNFI
+536 YTRTLSQVSFGWTFI
-551 ENPETVSSF
+551 ENPEKVSSF
-560 DIEWAELSVI
+560 DIEWAELSLI
-570 KIDRSAAFD
+570 KIDRSDAFD
-579 EWLGSLNDSYLANS
+579 QWLNSLNDGYLANS
-593 YQDHLILASR
+593 YQDHLIVASR
-603 IGFTVNTQKDGN
+603 LGYTVNTQKDGS
-615 QPRAFYYRG
+615 QPRSFYYRG
-624 NILEGAGNLLRAIYQ
+624 NILEGAGNLLRAVYQ
-639 RLPNAETDSLG
+639 RLPNAATDSLG

-668 VRFYTQKDDRN
+668 VRFFTQSDDRN

-720 LGPGSFRDTTLVR
+720 LGPGSFRDTTVVR

-750 FKITQ
+750 FKITH
-755 MFQAAFFLD
+755 MFQAAFFVD

-778 NAEFNKSRF
+778 NAEFDKNRF
-787 YKEFALGTGV
+787 YKEFAIGAGA
-797 GLRFDFDFFIVR
+797 GLRLDFDFFIVR
-809 MDVGIPLRDPLKV
+809 MDVGIPLRDPLKI
-822 DGEKWLWQGKDEYNA
+822 DGEKWLWQGKDEYNE
-837 FLTDVNN
+837 FLSNVNN
-844 SPSSFKLQSVLN
+844 KPSTFKMQPVLN

>member
-1 MRYIF
+1 
-6 VQMMQKKIFQKRW
+6 MMQKKIFQKRG
-19 FVQTLVGVVLCLTYS
+19 FTQTIVFVVLSVVYS
-34 SCAIQNN
+34 SCTIQNN
-41 LRDGEI
+41 LGEGDV

-53 IDFVGQKN
+53 IDFVEHKN
-61 ELLPTTDVGADELL
+61 DLLTVTDVSADELL

-108 FRIDKRCARIN
+108 LRIDKRCARIN
-119 KKRFDKETRK
+119 KKRYDKETRK
-129 NKKLKDPKTCN
+129 NKKHKDPKKCN

-181 EVNGESIINTEK
+181 EVKGESILNTEK
-193 SLFWKPGKKSRVIYH
+193 SFFWKAGKKSNVVYH
-208 VELKDLYTI
+208 VTLKDLYTI
-217 KNVEWTTEDANIKKQ
+217 NNVTWSTEDVSIQKQ

-238 KSLVKANERF
+238 KTLVKSGERF
-248 RVTTLDAERA
+248 RVENLDAERS

-321 EISFS
+321 EISFN
-326 TSFNPLDPNETPTD
+326 TSFDPLNPNETPTD
-340 TIEYKGLDIFSIGL
+340 TTEYKGLDIFSVGL

-359 VILDRRVEVKET
+359 VLLERRVEVKEGM
-371 QLYQQ
+371 LYQQ
-376 RYLDETYKR
+376 RHLDETYKR
-385 FSQLGVFKTVNI
+385 FTQLGVFKTVNI

-402 NDPKTGQSLLDV
+402 NDSKTGQALLDV

-427 FDPRVTNRSGNM
+427 FDPRVTNRAGNM
-439 GIYGNLIYKHR
+439 GIYGNFIYKHR
-450 NVFRGAESF
+450 NVFRGAETF

-467 EASQVLGDGSANT
+467 EASQVLGGGSASANT
-480 GNQIVQ
+480 GDQIVQ
-486 RTFQLNTFE
+486 RAFQLNTFE

-501 LILPRLFPRDLA
+501 LNLPRLFPRDLA
-513 KTSRSNDPKTTL
+513 KTSRSNYPKTTL
-525 RAGLNYQRRPD
+525 HAGLNYQRRPD
-536 YTRTLSQVSFGWNFI
+536 YTRTLSQVSFGWTFI
-551 ENPETVSSF
+551 ENPEKVSSF
-560 DIEWAELSVI
+560 DIEWAELSLI
-570 KIDRSAAFD
+570 KIDRSDAFD
-579 EWLGSLNDSYLANS
+579 QWLNSLNDGYLANS
-593 YQDHLILASR
+593 YQDHLIVASR
-603 IGFTVNTQKDGN
+603 LGYTVNTQKDGS
-615 QPRAFYYRG
+615 QPRSFYYRG
-624 NILEGAGNLLRAIYQ
+624 NILEGAGNLLRAVYQ
-639 RLPNAETDSLG
+639 RLPNAATDSLG

-668 VRFYTQKDDRN
+668 VRFFTQSDDRN

-720 LGPGSFRDTTLVR
+720 LGPGSFRDTTVVR

-750 FKITQ
+750 FKITH
-755 MFQAAFFLD
+755 MFQAAFFVD

-778 NAEFNKSRF
+778 NAEFDKNRF
-787 YKEFALGTGV
+787 YKEFAIGAGA
-797 GLRFDFDFFIVR
+797 GLRLDFDFFIVR
-809 MDVGIPLRDPLKV
+809 MDVGIPLRDPLKI
-822 DGEKWLWQGKDEYNA
+822 DGEKWLWQGKDEYNE
-837 FLTDVNN
+837 FLSNVNN
-844 SPSSFKLQSVLN
+844 KPSTFKMQPVLN

>member
-1 MRYIF
+1 
-6 VQMMQKKIFQKRW
+6 MMQKKIFQKSR
-19 FVQTLVGVVLCLTYS
+19 FSQILICGIIAMAYS
-34 SCAIQNN
+34 SCTIQNN
-41 LRDGEI
+41 LGEGEI

-53 IDFVGQKN
+53 VDFIEHKN
-61 ELLPTTDVGADELL
+61 DLLTVTDVSADELL

-108 FRIDKRCARIN
+108 LRIDKRCARIN
-119 KKRFDKETRK
+119 KKRYDKETRK
-129 NKKLKDPKTCN
+129 NKRHKDPKECS

-146 AYTVGEPPVLLDTML
+146 AYTVGESPVLLDTAL

-181 EVNGESIINTEK
+181 EVRGEWQLNTEK
-193 SLFWKPGKKSRVIYH
+193 SLFWKEGKKSNVTYH

-217 KNVEWTTEDANIKKQ
+217 KNVEWSTEDANILKQ
-232 LPKLQE
+232 IPKLKE
-238 KSLVKANERF
+238 KCLVKSGERF
-248 RVTTLDAERA
+248 RVDNLDAERG
-258 RITLFLSNE
+258 RITLKLSNE
-267 GFYEFIPDYIVY
+267 GFYEFIPDYIIY

-321 EISFS
+321 NISFN
-326 TSFNPLDPNETPTD
+326 TSFDPLNPNETPTD
-340 TIEYKGLDIFSIGL
+340 TVEFKGLDIYSVGL

-385 FSQLGVFKTVNI
+385 FTQLGVFKTVNI
-397 QLSPR
+397 QLTPR
-402 NDPKTGQSLLDV
+402 NDAKTGQALLDV

-427 FDPRVTNRSGNM
+427 FDPRMTNRAGNM
-439 GIYGNLIYKHR
+439 GIYGNFIYKHR

-467 EASQVLGDGSANT
+467 EASQLLGGASASTST
-480 GNQIVQ
+480 GDQIVQ
-486 RTFQLNTFE
+486 RAFQLNTFE

-525 RAGLNYQRRPD
+525 HAGLNYQRRPD
-536 YTRTLSQVSFGWNFI
+536 YTRTLSQVSFGWTFI

-560 DIEWAELSVI
+560 DIQWAELSLI
-570 KIDRSAAFD
+570 KIDRSFAFD
-579 EWLGSLNDSYLANS
+579 QWLGSLNDSYLANS

-603 IGFTVNTQKDGN
+603 LGYTVNTQKDGN
-615 QPRAFYYRG
+615 QPRSFYYRG

-639 RLPNAETDSLG
+639 RLPNVSTDSLG

-668 VRFYTQKDDRN
+668 VRYYTQSDDRN

-684 AFVGVGIPLKNLPS
+684 AFVGVGIPLKNLSS

-720 LGPGSFRDTTLVR
+720 LGPGTFRDTTVVR

-750 FKITQ
+750 FKITH
-755 MFQAAFFLD
+755 MVQAAFFVD
-764 AGNIWLANKDNSRP
+764 AGNIWLANVDNSRP
-778 NAEFNKSRF
+778 GAEFNKSRF
-787 YKEFALGTGV
+787 LKEFAVGAGA
-797 GLRFDFDFFIVR
+797 GLRLDFDFFIVR
-809 MDVGIPLRDPLKV
+809 MDVGIPLRDPLKI

-837 FLTDVNN
+837 FLSNVNN
-844 SPSSFKLQSVLN
+844 TPSTFKLQPVLN

>member
-1 MRYIF
+1 
-6 VQMMQKKIFQKRW
+6 MMQKKIFQKRV
-19 FVQTLVGVVLCLTYS
+19 FTQTIIFVVLSVVYS
-34 SCAIQNN
+34 SCTIQNN
-41 LRDGEI
+41 LGEGDV

-53 IDFVGQKN
+53 IDFVEHKN
-61 ELLPTTDVGADELL
+61 DLLTVTDVSADELL

-108 FRIDKRCARIN
+108 LRIDKRCARIN
-119 KKRFDKETRK
+119 KKRYDKETRK
-129 NKKLKDPKTCN
+129 NKKHKDPKKCN

-181 EVNGESIINTEK
+181 EVKGESILNTEK
-193 SLFWKPGKKSRVIYH
+193 SFFWKAGKKSNVVYH
-208 VELKDLYTI
+208 VTLKDLYTI
-217 KNVEWTTEDANIKKQ
+217 NNVTWSTEDVSIQKQ

-238 KSLVKANERF
+238 KTLVKSGERF
-248 RVTTLDAERA
+248 RVENLDAERS

-321 EISFS
+321 EISFN
-326 TSFNPLDPNETPTD
+326 TSFDPLNPNETPTD
-340 TIEYKGLDIFSIGL
+340 TTEYKGLDIFSVGL

-359 VILDRRVEVKET
+359 VLLERRVEVKEGM
-371 QLYQQ
+371 LYQQ
-376 RYLDETYKR
+376 RHLDETYKR
-385 FSQLGVFKTVNI
+385 FTQLGVFKTVNI

-402 NDPKTGQSLLDV
+402 NDSKTGQALLDV

-427 FDPRVTNRSGNM
+427 FDPRVTNRAGNM
-439 GIYGNLIYKHR
+439 GIYGNFIYKHR
-450 NVFRGAESF
+450 NVFRGAETF

-467 EASQVLGDGSANT
+467 EASQVLGGGSASANT
-480 GNQIVQ
+480 GDQIVQ
-486 RTFQLNTFE
+486 RAFQLNTFE

-501 LILPRLFPRDLA
+501 LNLPRLFPRDLA
-513 KTSRSNDPKTTL
+513 KTSRSNYPKTTL
-525 RAGLNYQRRPD
+525 HAGLNYQRRPD
-536 YTRTLSQVSFGWNFI
+536 YTRTLSQVSFGWTFI
-551 ENPETVSSF
+551 ENPEKVSSF
-560 DIEWAELSVI
+560 DIEWAELSLI
-570 KIDRSAAFD
+570 KIDRSDAFD
-579 EWLGSLNDSYLANS
+579 QWLNSLNDGYLANS
-593 YQDHLILASR
+593 YQDHLIVASR
-603 IGFTVNTQKDGN
+603 LGYTVNTQKDGS
-615 QPRAFYYRG
+615 QPRSFYYRG
-624 NILEGAGNLLRAIYQ
+624 NILEGAGNLLRAVYQ
-639 RLPNAETDSLG
+639 RLPNATTDSLG

-668 VRFYTQKDDRN
+668 VRFFTQSDDRN

-720 LGPGSFRDTTLVR
+720 LGPGSFRDTTVVR

-750 FKITQ
+750 FKITH

-778 NAEFNKSRF
+778 NAEFDKNRF
-787 YKEFALGTGV
+787 YKEFAIGAGA
-797 GLRFDFDFFIVR
+797 GLRLDFDFFIVR
-809 MDVGIPLRDPLKV
+809 MDVGIPLRDPLKI
-822 DGEKWLWQGKDEYNA
+822 DGEKWLWQGKDEYNE
-837 FLTDVNN
+837 FLSNVNN
-844 SPSSFKLQSVLN
+844 KPSTFKIQPVLN

>member
-1 MRYIF
+1 
-6 VQMMQKKIFQKRW
+6 MMQKKIFQKGR
-19 FVQTLVGVVLCLTYS
+19 FSQILICGIIALVYS
-34 SCAIQNN
+34 SCTIQNN
-41 LRDGEI
+41 LSEGEI

-53 IDFVGQKN
+53 VDFIEHKN
-61 ELLPTTDVGADELL
+61 DLLTVTDVSADELL

-108 FRIDKRCARIN
+108 LRIDKRCARIN
-119 KKRFDKETRK
+119 KKRYDKETRK
-129 NKKLKDPKTCN
+129 NKRHKDPKKCN

-146 AYTVGEPPVLLDTML
+146 AYTVGEPPVLLDTSL

-181 EVNGESIINTEK
+181 EVRGEWQLNTEK
-193 SLFWKPGKKSRVIYH
+193 SLFWKAGKKSNVVYH

-217 KNVEWTTEDANIKKQ
+217 KNVEWSTEDPNILKQ
-232 LPKLQE
+232 LPKLKE
-238 KSLVKANERF
+238 KCMVKSGERF
-248 RVTTLDAERA
+248 RVDNLDAERG
-258 RITLFLSNE
+258 RITLLLANE

-288 EVNVKLTVLNQKA
+288 EVYVKLTVLNQKA

-321 EISFS
+321 NISFN
-326 TSFNPLDPNETPTD
+326 TSFDPLNPNEIPTD
-340 TIEYKGLDIFSIGL
+340 TIEYKGLDIYSVGL

-385 FSQLGVFKTVNI
+385 FTQLGVFKTVNI

-402 NDPKTGQSLLDV
+402 NDSKTGQALLDV

-427 FDPRVTNRSGNM
+427 FDPRVTNRAGNM
-439 GIYGNLIYKHR
+439 GIYGNFIYKHR

-467 EASQVLGDGSANT
+467 EASQVLGGGSASTST
-480 GNQIVQ
+480 GDQIVQ
-486 RTFQLNTFE
+486 RAFQLNTFE

-501 LILPRLFPRDLA
+501 LVLPRLFPRDLA

-525 RAGLNYQRRPD
+525 HAGLNYQRRPD
-536 YTRTLSQVSFGWNFI
+536 YTRTLSQVSFGWTFI

-560 DIEWAELSVI
+560 DIEWAELSLI
-570 KIDRSAAFD
+570 KIERSDAFD
-579 EWLGSLNDSYLANS
+579 QWLGSLNDSYLANS

-603 IGFTVNTQKDGN
+603 LGYTVNTQKDGN
-615 QPRAFYYRG
+615 QPRSFYYRG
-624 NILEGAGNLLRAIYQ
+624 NILEGAGNLLRAVYQ
-639 RLPNAETDSLG
+639 RLPNASTDSLG

-668 VRFYTQKDDRN
+668 VRYYTQSDDRN

-750 FKITQ
+750 FKITH
-755 MFQAAFFLD
+755 MFQAAFFVD

-778 NAEFNKSRF
+778 NAEFDKSRF
-787 YKEFALGTGV
+787 YKEFAVGTGA
-797 GLRFDFDFFIVR
+797 GLRLDFDFFIVR
-809 MDVGIPLRDPLKV
+809 MDIGIPLRDPLKV

-837 FLTDVNN
+837 FLTRVNN
-844 SPSSFKLQSVLN
+844 SPSSFKLQPVLN

>member
-1 MRYIF
+1 MWLVRMLAF
-6 VQMMQKKIFQKRW
+6 VIMA
-19 FVQTLVGVVLCLTYS
+19 TTYS
-34 SCAIQNN
+34 SCTIQNN
-41 LRDGEI
+41 LNEGEV

-53 IDFVGQKN
+53 VDFTESKN
-61 ELLPTTDVGADELL
+61 DLLPMSNVSADELL

-99 PRKFLERSQ
+99 PRKFLDRSLV
-108 FRIDKRCARIN
+108 RIDARCKRIN

-129 NKKLKDPKTCN
+129 NKIHKEPKTCN

-146 AYTVGEPPVLLDTML
+146 AYTVGEAPVLLDTVLM
-161 VNKGARQMEI
+161 NKGARQMQI

-181 EVNGESIINTEK
+181 VVDAESVVNQENSF
-193 SLFWKPGKKSRVIYH
+193 FWKAGKKSTVVYH
-208 VELKDLYTI
+208 VTLKDLYTI
-217 KNVEWTTEDANIKKQ
+217 NKVEWAAEDANILKQ
-232 LPKLQE
+232 IPKLQE
-238 KSLVKANERF
+238 KTLLKSGERF
-248 RVTTLDAERA
+248 RVENLDNERG
-258 RITLFLSNE
+258 RISLLLSNE
-267 GFYEFIPDYIVY
+267 GFYEFIPDFIVY

-288 EVNVKLTVLNQKA
+288 EVNVKLSVLNQKA
-301 LDGYGNFTGKTLPHR
+301 LDGYGNLTGKTLPHR

-321 EISFS
+321 QISFN
-326 TSFNPLDPNETPTD
+326 TSFNPLNPNETPTD
-340 TIEYKGLDIFSIGL
+340 TIEYKGLDIYSVGL

-385 FSQLGVFKTVNI
+385 FTQLGVFKTVNI

-402 NDPKTGQSLLDV
+402 NDAKTGQALLDV
-414 KVLLAPNKKQALS
+414 KVLLAPNKKQTLS

-439 GIYGNLIYKHR
+439 GIYGNFIYKHR

-467 EASQVLGDGSANT
+467 EASQVLGGASANE

-603 IGFTVNTQKDGN
+603 LGYTVNTQKDGN

-639 RLPNAETDSLG
+639 RLPNAETDSAG
-650 SYEINNIRFA
+650 SYEINKIRFA

-668 VRFYTQKDDRN
+668 VRYYTQSDDRN

-684 AFVGVGIPLKNLPS
+684 AFVGIGIPFKNLPS

-720 LGPGSFRDTTLVR
+720 LGPGSFRDTSVVR

-750 FKITQ
+750 FKITH
-755 MFQAAFFLD
+755 MFQAAFFID

-778 NAEFNKSRF
+778 NAEFEKSRF
-787 YKEFALGTGV
+787 YKEFAIGTGA
-797 GLRFDFDFFIVR
+797 GLRLDFDFFIVR

-844 SPSSFKLQSVLN
+844 SPSSFKLQPVLN

>member
-1 MRYIF
+1 
-6 VQMMQKKIFQKRW
+6 MMQKKIFQNGR
-19 FVQTLVGVVLCLTYS
+19 FSQILICGIMAIVYS
-34 SCAIQNN
+34 SCTIQNN
-41 LRDGEI
+41 LGEGEI

-53 IDFVGQKN
+53 VDFIEHKN
-61 ELLPTTDVGADELL
+61 DLLTVSDVSADELL

-99 PRKFLERSQ
+99 PRKFLERSEL
-108 FRIDKRCARIN
+108 RIDKRCARIN
-119 KKRFDKETRK
+119 KKRYDKETRK
-129 NKKLKDPKTCN
+129 NKRHKDPKKCN

-146 AYTVGEPPVLLDTML
+146 AYTVGEPPVLLDTSL

-181 EVNGESIINTEK
+181 EVRGEWQLNSEN
-193 SLFWKPGKKSRVIYH
+193 SLFWKAGKKSNVVYH

-217 KNVEWTTEDANIKKQ
+217 KNVEWSTEDPNILKQ
-232 LPKLQE
+232 IPKLKE
-238 KSLVKANERF
+238 KCLVKSGERF
-248 RVTTLDAERA
+248 RVDNLDAERG
-258 RITLFLSNE
+258 RITLLLANE

-321 EISFS
+321 NISFN
-326 TSFNPLDPNETPTD
+326 TSFDPLNPNETPTD
-340 TIEYKGLDIFSIGL
+340 TIEYKGLDIYSIGL

-385 FSQLGVFKTVNI
+385 FTQLGVFKTVNI

-402 NDPKTGQSLLDV
+402 NDSKTGQALLDV

-427 FDPRVTNRSGNM
+427 FDPRVTNRAGNM
-439 GIYGNLIYKHR
+439 GIYGNFIYKHR

-467 EASQVLGDGSANT
+467 EASQVLGGGSASNNT
-480 GNQIVQ
+480 GDQIVQ

-501 LILPRLFPRDLA
+501 LVLPRLFPRDLA

-525 RAGLNYQRRPD
+525 HAGLNYQRRPD
-536 YTRTLSQVSFGWNFI
+536 YTRTLSQVSFGWTFI

-570 KIDRSAAFD
+570 KIDRSPAFD
-579 EWLGSLNDSYLANS
+579 QWLGSLNDSYLANS

-603 IGFTVNTQKDGN
+603 LGYTVNTQKDGN
-615 QPRAFYYRG
+615 QPRSFYYRG
-624 NILEGAGNLLRAIYQ
+624 NILEGAGNLLRAVYQ
-639 RLPNAETDSLG
+639 RLPNASTDSLG

-668 VRFYTQKDDRN
+668 VRYYTQSDDRN

-750 FKITQ
+750 FKITH
-755 MFQAAFFLD
+755 MFQAAFFVD
-764 AGNIWLANKDNSRP
+764 AGNIWLANKDNGRP
-778 NAEFNKSRF
+778 NAEFDKSRF
-787 YKEFALGTGV
+787 YKEFAVGTGA
-797 GLRFDFDFFIVR
+797 GLRLDFDFFIVR
-809 MDVGIPLRDPLKV
+809 MDIGIPLRDPLKV

-837 FLTDVNN
+837 FLTRVNN
-844 SPSSFKLQSVLN
+844 SPSSFKLQPVLN

>member
-1 MRYIF
+1 
-6 VQMMQKKIFQKRW
+6 MMQKKIFRKTKLR
-19 FVQTLVGVVLCLTYS
+19 TLLVCAIIAVAYS
-34 SCAIQNN
+34 SCTIQNN
-41 LRDGEI
+41 LGEGDI

-53 IDFVGQKN
+53 IDFVKEN
-61 ELLPTTDVGADELL
+61 SDLRTSNSVSADELL
-75 YLTKLKPNRKT
+75 FLAKLKPNRKT

-99 PRKFLERSQ
+99 PQSFLERSML
-108 FRIDKRCARIN
+108 RINKRCARIN
-119 KKRFDKETRK
+119 KKRYDKETL
-129 NKKLKDPKTCN
+129 KKKRHKDPKQCN
-140 GLWPWL
+140 GFWPWL
-146 AYTVGEPPVLLDTML
+146 AYTVGEAPVLLDTVL
-161 VNKGARQMEI
+161 VNKGAKQMEI

-181 EVNGESIINTEK
+181 EVSGESVIQPEK
-193 SLFWKPGKKSRVIYH
+193 TFFWNSGKKSNVIYH
-208 VELKDLYTI
+208 VRLKDLYTI
-217 KNVEWTTEDANIKKQ
+217 KNIEWVTDDPNIKIQ
-232 LPKLQE
+232 LSELQE
-238 KSLVKANERF
+238 KCLVKPGERF
-248 RVTTLDAERA
+248 RVENLDSERG
-258 RITLFLSNE
+258 RISLFLSNA
-267 GFYEFIPDYIVY
+267 GFYEFIPDYIIY
-279 QLDTVTSPK
+279 QLDTVTAPK
-288 EVNVKLTVLNQKA
+288 SVNIKLTILNQKA
-301 LDGYGNFTGKTLPHR
+301 LDGYGNLTGKTLPHR

-321 EISFS
+321 EISFN
-326 TSFNPLDPNETPTD
+326 TSFNPLNPNAAPTD
-340 TIEYKGLDIFSIGL
+340 TIEYKGLDIYSLGL

-439 GIYGNLIYKHR
+439 GIYGNFIYKHR

-467 EASQVLGDGSANT
+467 EASQVLGDGSTNT

-603 IGFTVNTQKDGN
+603 LGYTVNTQKDGN
-615 QPRAFYYRG
+615 QARAFYYRG
-624 NILEGAGNLLRAIYQ
+624 NILEGAGNLLRGIYQ
-639 RLPNAETDSLG
+639 RVLQVTPDSLG
-650 SYEINNIRFA
+650 SYEINKIRFA
-660 QYVKSDHD
+660 QYIKSDHD
-668 VRFYTQKDDRN
+668 VRFYTQSDDRN

-684 AFVGVGIPLKNLPS
+684 TFIGVGIPLKNLPS

-720 LGPGSFRDTTLVR
+720 LGPGSFRDTSVVR

-750 FKITQ
+750 FKITH
-755 MFQAAFFLD
+755 MIQAAFFID
-764 AGNIWLANKDNSRP
+764 AGNIWLADVDRSRP
-778 NAEFNKSRF
+778 NAEFNKNRF
-787 YKEFALGTGV
+787 YKEFAVGTGA
-797 GLRFDFDFFIVR
+797 GMRFDFDFFIVR

-822 DGEKWLWQGKDEYNA
+822 DGEKWAWQGKEEYNA
-837 FLTDVNN
+837 FLTRLNDA
-844 SPSSFKLQSVLN
+844 PSSFKVQPVLN

>member
-1 MRYIF
+1 
-6 VQMMQKKIFQKRW
+6 MMQNRIFREVW
-19 FVQTLVGVVLCLTYS
+19 FSRMLIGAFIMLGYT
-34 SCAIQNN
+34 SCTIQNN
-41 LRDGEI
+41 LQEGEI

-53 IDFVGQKN
+53 VDFLGYKN
-61 ELLPTTDVGADELL
+61 DLLTVTDVSADELL

-99 PRKFLERSQ
+99 PKKFLDRSKL
-108 FRIDKRCARIN
+108 RIDKRCARIN
-119 KKRFDKETRK
+119 KKRFDKENRK
-129 NKKLKDPKTCN
+129 NKKHKEPKTCN

-146 AYTVGEPPVLLDTML
+146 AYTVGEPPVLLDTVLM
-161 VNKGARQMEI
+161 NKGARQMEI

-181 EVNGESIINTEK
+181 EVKAERVLNEK
-193 SLFWKPGKKSRVIYH
+193 SNLFWKAGKKSNVIYH
-208 VELKDLYTI
+208 VELKDLYKI
-217 KNVEWTTEDANIKKQ
+217 NKVEWSSQDALILEQ
-232 LPKLQE
+232 IPKLRE
-238 KSLVKANERF
+238 KSLVKPDSRF
-248 RVTTLDAERA
+248 RVENLDAERG

-279 QLDTVTSPK
+279 QLDTVSNPK
-288 EVNVKLTVLNQKA
+288 KVNVKLTVLNQKA
-301 LDGYGNFTGKTLPHR
+301 IDGYGNYTDKTLPHK

-321 EISFS
+321 DISFN
-326 TSFNPLDPNETPTD
+326 TSFNPLDPNKIPTD
-340 TIEYKGLDIFSIGL
+340 TVLYKGLDVYSNGL
-354 SCVKP
+354 SCLKP
-359 VILDRRVEVKET
+359 ILLNHRVEVKEG

-385 FSQLGVFKTVNI
+385 FTQIGVFKTVNI

-402 NDPKTGQSLLDV
+402 FETTSGRNLLDV

-427 FDPRVTNRSGNM
+427 FDPRVTNRAGNM
-439 GIYGNLIYKHR
+439 GIYGNFIYKHR

-467 EASQVLGDGSANT
+467 EASQVLGGASANNNT
-480 GNQIVQ
+480 SEQIVQ

-495 IGPELN
+495 IGPELSLN
-501 LILPRLFPRDLA
+501 LPRLFPKDLA
-513 KTSRSNDPKTTL
+513 KTSRSNYPKTTL

-570 KIDRSAAFD
+570 KIERSAAFD
-579 EWLGSLNDSYLANS
+579 QWLGSLNDSYLANS

-603 IGFTVNTQKDGN
+603 LGFTVNTQKDGN

-624 NILEGAGNLLRAIYQ
+624 NIIEGAGNLLRAVYQ
-639 RLPNAETDSLG
+639 RLPNAIADSLG

-668 VRFYTQKDDRN
+668 LRFYTQTDDRN
-679 KFAFR
+679 KFALR

-720 LGPGSFRDTTLVR
+720 LGPGSFRDTSVIR

-750 FKITQ
+750 FKITN
-755 MFQAAFFLD
+755 MFQAAFFID
-764 AGNIWLANKDNSRP
+764 AGNIWLANVDNSRP

-787 YKEFALGTGV
+787 YKEFALGTGA

-822 DGEKWLWQGKDEYNA
+822 NGEKWLWQGKDEYNA
-837 FLTDVNN
+837 FLSDVNN
-844 SPSSFKLQSVLN
+844 APSTFKLQPVLN

>member
-1 MRYIF
+1 
-6 VQMMQKKIFQKRW
+6 MMQKKNFQNMWLIRMLAFVIFA
-19 FVQTLVGVVLCLTYS
+19 TTYS
-34 SCAIQNN
+34 SCTIQNN
-41 LRDGEI
+41 LQEGEI

-53 IDFVGQKN
+53 VDFSEYKN
-61 ELLPTTDVGADELL
+61 DLLPLGDISGDELL
-75 YLTKLKPNRKT
+75 YLAKLKPNRKT

-99 PRKFLERSQ
+99 PRKFLDRSEV
-108 FRIDKRCARIN
+108 RISKRCDRIN

-129 NKKLKDPKTCN
+129 NKIHKEPKTCN

-146 AYTVGEPPVLLDTML
+146 AYTVGEPPVLLDTVLM
-161 VNKGARQMEI
+161 NKGARQMQI

-181 EVNGESIINTEK
+181 VVEAECLLNQESN
-193 SLFWKPGKKSRVIYH
+193 LFWKAGKKSNVIYH
-208 VELKDLYTI
+208 VQLKDLYTI
-217 KNVEWTTEDANIKKQ
+217 NTVTWSSDDALIKEQ
-232 LPKLQE
+232 IPALRE
-238 KSLVKANERF
+238 KTLVTAGSRF
-248 RVTTLDAERA
+248 RVENLDAERA
-258 RITLFLSNE
+258 RITLRLSNE
-267 GFYEFIPDYIVY
+267 GFYDFIPDYIVY
-279 QLDTVTSPK
+279 QLDTVTNPK
-288 EVNVKLTVLNQKA
+288 KVNVKLTVLNQKA
-301 LDGYGNFTGKTLPHR
+301 IDGYGNYTDKTLPHK

-321 EISFS
+321 EISFN
-326 TSFNPLDPNETPTD
+326 TSFNPLNPNETPTD
-340 TIEYKGLDIFSIGL
+340 TVEYKGLEIYSVGL

-385 FSQLGVFKTVNI
+385 FTQLGVFKTVNI
-397 QLSPR
+397 QLTPR
-402 NDPKTGQSLLDV
+402 TDSKTGQSLLDV
-414 KVLLAPNKKQALS
+414 KVLLAQNKRQALS

-439 GIYGNLIYKHR
+439 GIYGNFIYKHR

-467 EASQVLGDGSANT
+467 EASQVLGSNSASE

-486 RTFQLNTFE
+486 RTLQLNTFE

-551 ENPETVSSF
+551 ENPQTVSSF
-560 DIEWAELSVI
+560 DIEWAELSII

-579 EWLGSLNDSYLANS
+579 AWLGSLNDSYLANS

-603 IGFTVNTQKDGN
+603 VGFTVNTQKDGN

-624 NILEGAGNLLRAIYQ
+624 NIIEGAGNMLRAIYQ
-639 RLPNAETDSLG
+639 RLPNAVADSTG
-650 SYEINNIRFA
+650 GYEISNIRFA

-668 VRFYTQKDDRN
+668 VRFYTQKDARN

-684 AFVGVGIPLKNLPS
+684 AFIGVGIPLKNLSS

-755 MFQAAFFLD
+755 MFQAAFFVD

-778 NAEFNKSRF
+778 NAEFDKNRF
-787 YKEFALGTGV
+787 YKEFALGTGI

-822 DGEKWLWQGKDEYNA
+822 DGEKWLWQAKDEYNA
-837 FLTDVNN
+837 FLTNVNN
-844 SPSSFKLQSVLN
+844 APSSFKLQPVLN

>member
-1 MRYIF
+1 MLICAF
-6 VQMMQKKIFQKRW
+6 ITF
-19 FVQTLVGVVLCLTYS
+19 TYA
-34 SCAIQNN
+34 SCTIQNN
-41 LRDGEI
+41 LQEGEI

-53 IDFVGQKN
+53 VDFTEYKN
-61 ELLPTTDVGADELL
+61 DLLPLGDVSGDELL
-75 YLTKLKPNRKT
+75 YLAKLKPNRKT

-99 PRKFLERSQ
+99 PKKFLERSEL
-108 FRIDKRCARIN
+108 RIGKRCDRIN

-129 NKKLKDPKTCN
+129 NKKHKEPKKCN

-146 AYTVGEPPVLLDTML
+146 AYTVGESPVLLDTLLM
-161 VNKGARQMEI
+161 NKGARQMEV

-181 EVNGESIINTEK
+181 VVRAERILNEESN
-193 SLFWKPGKKSRVIYH
+193 LFWKAGKKSNVVYH
-208 VELKDLYTI
+208 VQLKDLYTI
-217 KNVEWTTEDANIKKQ
+217 NTVTWNSNDALIKEQ
-232 LPKLQE
+232 IPTLRE
-238 KSLVKANERF
+238 KTLVNPGSRF
-248 RVTTLDAERA
+248 RVENLDAERA
-258 RITLFLSNE
+258 RITLRLSNE
-267 GFYEFIPDYIVY
+267 GFYDFIPDYVVY
-279 QLDTVTSPK
+279 QLDTVTNPK
-288 EVNVKLTVLNQKA
+288 KVNVKLTVLNQKA
-301 LDGYGNFTGKTLPHR
+301 IDGYGNYTDKILPHK

-321 EISFS
+321 NISFN
-326 TSFNPLDPNETPTD
+326 TSFNPLNPNETPTD
-340 TIEYKGLDIFSIGL
+340 TVEYKGLEIYSVGL

-385 FSQLGVFKTVNI
+385 FTQLGVFKTVNI

-402 NDPKTGQSLLDV
+402 TDSKTGQSLLDV
-414 KVLLAPNKKQALS
+414 KVLLAPNKRQALS
-427 FDPRVTNRSGNM
+427 FDPRVTNRSGNT
-439 GIYGNLIYKHR
+439 GIYGNFIYKHR

-467 EASQVLGDGSANT
+467 EASQVLGDASVSD

-495 IGPELN
+495 IGPEFN
-501 LILPRLFPRDLA
+501 LISPRLFPRDLA
-513 KTSRSNDPKTTL
+513 KTSRSNDPKTTV

-570 KIDRSAAFD
+570 KIDRSAAFNT
-579 EWLGSLNDSYLANS
+579 WLGSLNDSYLANS
-593 YQDHLILASR
+593 YQDHLILATR
-603 IGFTVNTQKDGN
+603 FGYTVNTQKDGN

-624 NILEGAGNLLRAIYQ
+624 NIIEGAGNLLRAIYQ
-639 RLPNAETDSLG
+639 RLPNAEPDSLG

-660 QYVKSDHD
+660 QFVKSDHD
-668 VRFYTQKDDRN
+668 VRFYTQSDERN

-684 AFVGVGIPLKNLPS
+684 AFIGVGIPLKNLPS

-720 LGPGSFRDTTLVR
+720 LGPGSFRDTSVVR

-750 FKITQ
+750 FKITH
-755 MFQAAFFLD
+755 MLQAAFFVD
-764 AGNIWLANKDNSRP
+764 AGNIWLANRDYSRP
-778 NAEFNKSRF
+778 NAEFEKSRF
-787 YKEFALGTGV
+787 YKEFAIGTGA

-822 DGEKWLWQGKDEYNA
+822 DGEKWLWQGKDEYNS
-837 FLTDVNN
+837 FLSDIND
-844 SPSSFKLQSVLN
+844 SPASFKLQPVLN

>member
-1 MRYIF
+1 M
-6 VQMMQKKIFQKRW
+6 
-19 FVQTLVGVVLCLTYS
+19 LVCAFITITYA
-34 SCAIQNN
+34 SCTIQNN
-41 LRDGEI
+41 LQEGEI
-47 YFEDHK
+47 YFKDNK
-53 IDFVGQKN
+53 VDFIEYKN
-61 ELLPTTDVGADELL
+61 DLLPLGDVSGDELL
-75 YLTKLKPNRKT
+75 YLAKLKPNRKT
-86 LMFRLNMRLNTFV
+86 LLFRLNMRLNTFV
-99 PRKFLERSQ
+99 PRKFLERSEL
-108 FRIDKRCARIN
+108 RISKRCDRIN
-119 KKRFDKETRK
+119 KKRYDKETRK
-129 NKKLKDPKTCN
+129 NKKHKEPKKCN

-146 AYTVGEPPVLLDTML
+146 AYTVGEPPVLLDTVLM
-161 VNKGARQMEI
+161 NKGARQMEV

-181 EVNGESIINTEK
+181 VVRAESILNEE
-193 SLFWKPGKKSRVIYH
+193 SNLFWKAGKKSNVVYH

-217 KNVEWTTEDANIKKQ
+217 NNVTWSSEDALIKEQ
-232 LPKLQE
+232 IRTLRE
-238 KSLVKANERF
+238 KTLVNPGSRF
-248 RVTTLDAERA
+248 RVENLDAERA
-258 RITLFLSNE
+258 RITLRLSNE
-267 GFYEFIPDYIVY
+267 GFYDFIPDYVVY
-279 QLDTVTSPK
+279 QLDTVTNPK
-288 EVNVKLTVLNQKA
+288 KVNVKVTVLNQKA
-301 LDGYGNFTGKTLPHR
+301 IDGYGNYTEKILPHK

-321 EISFS
+321 NISFN
-326 TSFNPLDPNETPTD
+326 TSFNPLNPNETPTD
-340 TIEYKGLDIFSIGL
+340 TVEYKGQDIYSIGL

-402 NDPKTGQSLLDV
+402 IDSKTGQSLLDV

-439 GIYGNLIYKHR
+439 GIYGNFIYKHR

-467 EASQVLGDGSANT
+467 EASQVLGDGSANE

-513 KTSRSNDPKTTL
+513 KTSRSNDPKTTV

-551 ENPETVSSF
+551 ENPETISSF

-579 EWLGSLNDSYLANS
+579 QWLGSLNDSYLANS
-593 YQDHLILASR
+593 YQDHLILATR
-603 IGFTVNTQKDGN
+603 IGCTVNTQKDGN

-624 NILEGAGNLLRAIYQ
+624 NIIEGAGNLLRAIYQ

-684 AFVGVGIPLKNLPS
+684 AFVGVGIPLKNLSS

-837 FLTDVNN
+837 FLTNVNN
-844 SPSSFKLQSVLN
+844 SPSSFKLQTVLN

>member
-1 MRYIF
+1 M
-6 VQMMQKKIFQKRW
+6 
-19 FVQTLVGVVLCLTYS
+19 
-34 SCAIQNN
+34 
-41 LRDGEI
+41 
-47 YFEDHK
+47 
-53 IDFVGQKN
+53 
-61 ELLPTTDVGADELL
+61 
-75 YLTKLKPNRKT
+75 
-86 LMFRLNMRLNTFV
+86 
-99 PRKFLERSQ
+99 
-108 FRIDKRCARIN
+108 
-119 KKRFDKETRK
+119 
-129 NKKLKDPKTCN
+129 
-140 GLWPWL
+140 
-146 AYTVGEPPVLLDTML
+146 
-161 VNKGARQMEI
+161 
-171 YLRKNGYFNA
+171 
-181 EVNGESIINTEK
+181 
-193 SLFWKPGKKSRVIYH
+193 
-208 VELKDLYTI
+208 
-217 KNVEWTTEDANIKKQ
+217 
-232 LPKLQE
+232 
-238 KSLVKANERF
+238 VKANERF

-321 EISFS
+321 EISFN

-340 TIEYKGLDIFSIGL
+340 TIEYKGIDIFSVGL

-439 GIYGNLIYKHR
+439 GIYGNFIYKHR

-536 YTRTLSQVSFGWNFI
+536 YTRTLSQVSFGWTFI

-579 EWLGSLNDSYLANS
+579 QWLGSLNDSYLANS

-603 IGFTVNTQKDGN
+603 LGYTVNTQKDGN

-624 NILEGAGNLLRAIYQ
+624 NIIEGAGNLLRAIYQ
-639 RLPNAETDSLG
+639 RLPNTDTDSLG

-684 AFVGVGIPLKNLPS
+684 AFVGVGIPLKNLSS

-750 FKITQ
+750 FKITH
-755 MFQAAFFLD
+755 MFQAAFFVD

-778 NAEFNKSRF
+778 NAEFDKNRF

-809 MDVGIPLRDPLKV
+809 MDIGIPLRDPLKV

-837 FLTDVNN
+837 FLSNVNN
-844 SPSSFKLQSVLN
+844 SPSTFKLQPVLN
-856 LGLGFPF
+856 